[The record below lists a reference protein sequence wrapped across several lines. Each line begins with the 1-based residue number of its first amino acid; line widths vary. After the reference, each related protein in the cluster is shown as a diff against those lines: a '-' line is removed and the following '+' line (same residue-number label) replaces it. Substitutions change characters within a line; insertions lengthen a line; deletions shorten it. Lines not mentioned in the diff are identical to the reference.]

1 MIAGNLLRCDP
12 PYGKRPEADLTVA
25 KLVLS
30 ADIGDATAVLTGWS
44 GVRLGQDTIW
54 KAPKTKPIAY
64 HQDSFYGFSEPAA
77 AWALLDSAATGRCT
91 TNPRPTIKRSA
102 IQSQLLT

>member
-25 KLVLS
+25 KFVLS

-44 GVRLGQDTIW
+44 GVGLEQDTIW
-54 KAPKTKPIAY
+54 KTPKTKPIAY
-64 HQDSFYGFSEPAA
+64 NQDFFYGFSEPAA
-77 AWALLDSAATGRCT
+77 AWVLPDTAGYRALHLLYL
-91 TNPRPTIKRSA
+91 RPTIKRSA
-102 IQSQLLT
+102 IQS